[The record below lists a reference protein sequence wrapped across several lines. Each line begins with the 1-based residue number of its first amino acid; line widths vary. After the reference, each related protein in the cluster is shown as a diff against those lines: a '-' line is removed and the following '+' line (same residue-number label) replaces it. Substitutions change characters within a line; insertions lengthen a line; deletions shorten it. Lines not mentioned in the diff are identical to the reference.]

1 MAWRIGVDIGGTFT
15 DAAIVDDATGAIGIA
30 KTLTTPND
38 FGKGVVNAL
47 TEALETYGAPA
58 NEVTLLS
65 HATTVV
71 TNAILEEKGARTA
84 LIATRGFRDILELRR
99 SSRSDL
105 YDLFQDPPAVLVPR
119 HRRLE
124 ITERI
129 DAQGDVVTPL
139 AMDEIDQLIAEITKL
154 DVDAIAVS
162 LLFSFLNDRHE
173 KVLGEKLRAA
183 LPDTPIFLSSE
194 VLPEIRE
201 FERTSTTA
209 VCAYVGP
216 ILESYLKS
224 LEDAVSGL
232 GLPALHVMG
241 SAGGV
246 VDVPEALRMP
256 AAVVESG
263 PAAGVIAAALVG
275 NQMGQGN
282 LLSFDMGGTTAK
294 ASLIRDGQIETTAE
308 YEVGGGEGSQNRWLH
323 GTGHPIRVP
332 VIDLAEVSAGGG
344 SIAWIDPAG
353 ALRVGPR
360 SAGAEPGPVCYG
372 RGGTEPTV
380 TDANLILGYL
390 DANSLLGG
398 RMSID
403 YAGAEKAFD
412 EKIAKPLGQSV
423 EEAAAGVIAI
433 VNNNMADALRIVSV
447 ERGHDPREF
456 SLIAFGGAG
465 PLHAVSLAA
474 ELDVNEVVIP
484 PIPGG
489 FSALGLV
496 GSEIRRDYAKTYFAP
511 LADTSPQILA
521 ALWDEMITVAR
532 DMLAQTGVPEDQ
544 WSFRRSADLRYAR
557 QAYELNVA
565 LEDDSVTE
573 ASLQQLAD
581 GYHERHALT
590 YGHKNEAETIQI
602 VTLRLTATGH
612 LPTLPIRQKTSNGRN
627 SLKMNRMAWFPNT
640 GLVETPVMNRDRFA
654 AGSTI
659 KGPAI
664 VESLDSTLVVPPGWR
679 GRVDAKG
686 YIRINPGEETTDW
699 VTR

>member
-1 MAWRIGVDIGGTFT
+1 MTWRIGVDIGGTFT
-15 DAAIVDDATGAIGIA
+15 DAALVNEETSEIGIA
-30 KTLTTPND
+30 KTLTTPGD
-38 FGKGVVNAL
+38 FGEGVVNAL
-47 TEALETYGAPA
+47 KQAIEAYSVPPDT
-58 NEVTLLS
+58 VSLLS

-99 SSRSDL
+99 SSRADL
-105 YDLFQDPPAVLVPR
+105 YDMFQDPPAVLVPR

-129 DAQGDVVTPL
+129 DAQGDVVIPL
-139 AMDEIDQLIAEITKL
+139 AQDEIDQIVEEIKAL
-154 DVDAIAVS
+154 NVDAVAVS
-162 LLFSFLNDRHE
+162 LLFSFLNDSHE
-173 KVLGEKLRAA
+173 RTLGEALRAA
-183 LPDTPIFLSSE
+183 LPETPVFLSSE

-216 ILESYLKS
+216 ILDSYLS
-224 LEDAVSGL
+224 QLEEAVSGL
-232 GLPALHVMG
+232 NLPPLHVMG

-246 VDVPEALRMP
+246 VDVPEAIRMP

-275 NQMGQGN
+275 EQIGQSN

-294 ASLIRDGQIETTAE
+294 ASLIREGAIETTSE

-372 RGGTEPTV
+372 RGGKSPTV
-380 TDANLILGYL
+380 TDANLVLGYL
-390 DANSLLGG
+390 DAGSLLGG
-398 RMSID
+398 SMPID
-403 YAGAEKAFD
+403 YAAAVAAF
-412 EKIAKPLGQSV
+412 EAKLAGPLDQSV

-433 VNNNMADALRIVSV
+433 VNSNMADALRIVSV

-465 PLHAVSLAA
+465 PLHATALAE
-474 ELDVNEVVIP
+474 ELDVPEVVVP

-496 GSEIRRDYAKTYFAP
+496 GTDIRRDYGKTHVALLSETP
-511 LADTSPQILA
+511 PETLEALWGELIADARKMLAD
-521 ALWDEMITVAR
+521 
-532 DMLAQTGVPEDQ
+532 TGVPEES
-544 WSFRRSADLRYAR
+544 WSFRRSADLRYSR
-557 QAYELNVA
+557 QAYELNVTHKGTHVTT
-565 LEDDSVTE
+565 ESVKT
-573 ASLQQLAD
+573 LAD
-581 GYHERHALT
+581 GYHVRHAQT
-590 YGHKNEAETIQI
+590 YGHKNEADAIQI

-612 LPTLPIRQKTSNGRN
+612 LPSLQIRQKTADGRD
-627 SLKMNRMAWFPNT
+627 SFKVNRKAWFPKHGT
-640 GLVETPVMNRDRFA
+640 IETPVLNRARLA
-654 AGSTI
+654 AGSQVR
-659 KGPAI
+659 GPAI
-664 VESLDSTLVVPPGWR
+664 IESLDSTVVIAPGWR
-679 GRVDAKG
+679 ARIDAKG
-686 YIRINPGEETTDW
+686 FIRMTRGEEMDLAN
-699 VTR
+699 V

>member
-15 DAAIVDDATGAIGIA
+15 DAAIVDDMTGAIGIA
-30 KTLTTPND
+30 KTLTTPSD
-38 FGKGVVNAL
+38 FGQGVVNAL
-47 TEALETYGAPA
+47 KEALETYGVPSGD
-58 NEVTLLS
+58 VSLLS

-124 ITERI
+124 VTERI
-129 DAQGDVVTPL
+129 DAQGDIVIPL
-139 AMDEIDQLIAEITKL
+139 AAEEIDDLVDTIKTL

-162 LLFSFLNDRHE
+162 LLFSFLNDSHE
-173 KVLGEKLRAA
+173 KILGERLRAA
-183 LPDTPIFLSSE
+183 LPYTTVFLSSE

-216 ILESYLKS
+216 ILESYLKR
-224 LEDAVSGL
+224 LEEAVSGL
-232 GLPALHVMG
+232 NLPPLHVMG

-275 NQMGQGN
+275 KQIGQGN

-294 ASLIRDGQIETTAE
+294 ASLIRDGQIETTSE

-390 DANSLLGG
+390 DAGSLLGG

-403 YAGAEKAFD
+403 YDGALRAFE
-412 EKIAKPLGQSV
+412 EKIAGPLGQTAQ
-423 EEAAAGVIAI
+423 EAAAGVIAI

-465 PLHAVSLAA
+465 PLHAISLAE
-474 ELDVNEVVIP
+474 ELDVPDVVIP

-496 GSEIRRDYAKTYFAP
+496 GTDIRRDYAKTYFAP
-511 LADTSPQILA
+511 LADATPESFSS
-521 ALWDEMITVAR
+521 LWDEMVDNAKE
-532 DMLAQTGVPEDQ
+532 MLSGTGVPEDQ
-544 WSFRRSADLRYAR
+544 WSFQRSADLRYVR
-557 QAYELNVA
+557 QAYELNVQLDGDAVTTESLSA
-565 LEDDSVTE
+565 LGP
-573 ASLQQLAD
+573 
-581 GYHERHALT
+581 GYHERHEQT
-590 YGHKNEAETIQI
+590 YGHKNEDEAVQI
-602 VTLRLTATGH
+602 VTLRLTATGY
-612 LPTLPIRQKTSNGRN
+612 LPNLPIRQKTADGRD
-627 SLKMNRMAWFPNT
+627 SFKANRMAWFPRT
-640 GLVETPVMNRDRFA
+640 GAVETPVLNRDRFA

-664 VESLDSTLVVPPGWR
+664 VESLDSTLVIPPRWR
-679 GRVDAKG
+679 GRIDAKG
-686 YIRINPGEETTDW
+686 FIRITRGEETL
-699 VTR
+699 

>member
-15 DAAIVDDATGAIGIA
+15 DAALVDDTTGEIGIA
-30 KTLTTPND
+30 KTLTTPSD
-38 FGKGVVNAL
+38 FGQGVVNAL
-47 TEALETYGAPA
+47 TEAIETYNVPP
-58 NEVTLLS
+58 NDVTLLS

-84 LIATRGFRDILELRR
+84 LIATSGFRDILELRR

-105 YDLFQDPPAVLVPR
+105 YDMFQDPPSVLVPR

-129 DAQGDVVTPL
+129 DAQGEIVTPL
-139 AMDEIDQLIAEITKL
+139 AAQEIDALVARIKEL
-154 DVDAIAVS
+154 DVDAVAVS
-162 LLFSFLNDRHE
+162 LLFSFLNDQHE
-173 KVLGEKLRAA
+173 RILGGRLREA
-183 LPDTPIFLSSE
+183 LPDTPVFLSSE

-216 ILESYLKS
+216 ILESYLKR

-232 GLPALHVMG
+232 DLPALHVMG

-275 NQMGQGN
+275 KQIGQEN

-294 ASLIRDGQIETTAE
+294 ANLIRDGQIETTAE

-344 SIAWIDPAG
+344 SIAWVDPAG

-360 SAGAEPGPVCYG
+360 SAGAEPGPVCYA

-390 DANSLLGG
+390 DAGSLLGG

-403 YAGAEKAFD
+403 YDGAVRAFED
-412 EKIAKPLGQSV
+412 KVARPLGQTAQ
-423 EEAAAGVIAI
+423 EAAAGVIAI

-465 PLHAVSLAA
+465 PLHAVALAE
-474 ELDVNEVVIP
+474 ELDIPEVVIP

-489 FSALGLV
+489 FSALGLI
-496 GSEIRRDYAKTYFAP
+496 GTDIRRDYAKTYFAP
-511 LADTSPQILA
+511 LGESSPEALS
-521 ALWDEMITVAR
+521 ALWDEMIESAKG
-532 DMLAQTGVPEDQ
+532 MLASTGVPENQ
-544 WSFRRSADLRYAR
+544 WSFQRSADLRYAR
-557 QAYELNVA
+557 QAYELNIPMEGETVTAQSIEA
-565 LEDDSVTE
+565 L
-573 ASLQQLAD
+573 AN
-581 GYHERHALT
+581 GYHERHAQT
-590 YGHKNEAETIQI
+590 YGHKNEAETVQI

-612 LPTLPIRQKTSNGRN
+612 LPALPIRQKTADGRD
-627 SLKMNRMAWFPNT
+627 SFKSNRMAWFPKT
-640 GLVETPVMNRDRFA
+640 GTIETPVLNRDRFA
-654 AGSTI
+654 AGSTM
-659 KGPAI
+659 KGPVI
-664 VESLDSTLVVPPGWR
+664 VESLDSTLVIPPGWR
-679 GRVDAKG
+679 GRIDAKG
-686 YIRINPGEETTDW
+686 FIRITRGEETL
-699 VTR
+699 